1 MVTLYIPK
9 NAAFDQ
15 ITLENNDGNLLLN
28 NLRTSQG
35 IIHIDDGDI
44 IFKNCALRNTLLTS
58 NDGDVLSTATTYSGN
73 TAITCKDGDVLF
85 YRAADVLKPLSLK
98 LETNDGEIIVPS
110 SFSGKVKEK
119 DDKSI
124 YQQNGRDGYGTLSI
138 QSEDGDIVLHA

>member
-1 MVTLYIPK
+1 MK
-9 NAAFDQ
+9 K
-15 ITLENNDGNLLLN
+15 
-28 NLRTSQG
+28 
-35 IIHIDDGDI
+35 DDDI
-44 IFKNCALRNTLLTS
+44 IITNTAQTFARS
-58 NDGDVLSTATTYSGN
+58 ECHEDNITANDGDVLSTATTYSGN